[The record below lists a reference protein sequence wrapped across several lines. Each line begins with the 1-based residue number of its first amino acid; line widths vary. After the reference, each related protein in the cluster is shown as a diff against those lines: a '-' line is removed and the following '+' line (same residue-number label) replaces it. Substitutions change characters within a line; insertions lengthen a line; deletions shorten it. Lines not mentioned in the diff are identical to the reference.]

1 MPELIALKSTLD
13 NSVNFVEKAS
23 NVGYFERRYVRRD
36 NDKVLAYLS
45 SQSGCDMACRM
56 CFLTAN
62 GETALDNATLS
73 DFLTQAA
80 DVLAHYDQQT
90 PANMLHYNFMARG
103 EPLNNP
109 LILSDSTLLLSS
121 LKKLANER
129 DLACKF
135 LISSIFPNTMGDREF
150 KDIFPEILPE
160 IYYSLYS
167 VNPAFRRRWLGKALP
182 AEVGLDK
189 LKAWADFSG
198 KTPKVHFAFIE
209 GQNDSEEDMVA
220 MAEAI
225 NARGLKVNI
234 NIVRYN
240 PASARYGAESSEA
253 VIERN
258 VQILRELVQPT
269 KLRIVPKVG
278 FDVNASCGMFING
291 KSQSSAGQL
300 N

>member
-121 LKKLANER
+121 LKKLADER
-129 DLACKF
+129 DLACKY
-135 LISSIFPNTMGDREF
+135 LISSIFPNTLGDREF

-220 MAEAI
+220 MAESI